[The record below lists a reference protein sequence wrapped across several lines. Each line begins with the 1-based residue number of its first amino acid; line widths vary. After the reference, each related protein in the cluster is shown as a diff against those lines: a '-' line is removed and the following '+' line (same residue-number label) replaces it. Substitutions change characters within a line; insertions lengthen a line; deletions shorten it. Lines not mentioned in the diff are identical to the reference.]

1 MLYDR
6 EREDGVFSPKDPTA
20 PASSLA
26 PSDGSFGS
34 GSSREWNPLDSM
46 FVTMPPWHPVVI
58 ASTLS
63 NGGKND
69 KEKDKDKIPKNP
81 VSHWRVSKKK
91 IVGSSRSITHRTDC
105 ASNFLAL
112 IRLCILSG
120 CEICSGYRRRWMYKN
135 HRRSRR
141 TVRIC
146 TIVLEPL

>member
-26 PSDGSFGS
+26 PSDGSSGS
-34 GSSREWNPLDSM
+34 GSSHEWNPLDSM

-63 NGGKND
+63 NGKND

-91 IVGSSRSITHRTDC
+91 IVGSSRSVTHRTDC
-105 ASNFLAL
+105 VSDFLVL

-141 TVRIC
+141 TVRIQ
-146 TIVLEPL
+146 TNTLASP